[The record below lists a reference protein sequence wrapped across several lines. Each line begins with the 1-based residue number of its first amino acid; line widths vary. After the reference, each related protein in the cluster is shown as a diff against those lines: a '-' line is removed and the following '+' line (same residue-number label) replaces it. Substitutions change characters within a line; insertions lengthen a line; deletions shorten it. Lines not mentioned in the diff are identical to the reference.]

1 MTLGEIRLRVVRTD
15 AERQIRMS
23 QHAEEIRRQLA
34 ESARVKQSFSEELI
48 ARIGSFA
55 EKCAAALRG
64 GGKIVFFG
72 NGGSAADALHLAAE
86 LVVRLRTDR
95 PGLAALAL
103 TTNPSVL
110 TAAGN
115 DYGFE
120 RIFSRQIESLVS
132 AQDVLVALSTS
143 GASPNMLRGAEA
155 GKLSG
160 AFVVGFTG
168 ETGGA
173 LAQKV
178 DLLLNVPSQDAQRIQ
193 EAHITIGHITCSLIE
208 QLATKKA

>member
-1 MTLGEIRLRVVRTD
+1 MAPST
-15 AERQIRMS
+15 
-23 QHAEEIRRQLA
+23 EEIRRQLQ
-34 ESARVKQSFSEELI
+34 ESARVKQAFSDQLI
-48 ARIGSFA
+48 ERIALFA
-55 EKCAAALRG
+55 QKSAAALRA

-86 LVVRLRTDR
+86 LVVKLRADR

-120 RIFSRQIESLVS
+120 HIFARQIESLV
-132 AQDVLVALSTS
+132 APQDVLVALSTS
-143 GASPNMLRGAEA
+143 GQSPNILRGVEA
-155 GKLSG
+155 GRTRG
-160 AFVVGFTG
+160 AYLVALTG

-173 LAQKV
+173 LAPKV
-178 DLLLNVPSQDAQRIQ
+178 DLLLNVPSHDPQRIQ
-193 EAHITIGHITCSLIE
+193 EAHITIGHIACSLIE
-208 QLATKKA
+208 RQVAT

>member
-1 MTLGEIRLRVVRTD
+1 MTLSPTD
-15 AERQIRMS
+15 
-23 QHAEEIRRQLA
+23 EIRRQLQ
-34 ESARVKQSFSEELI
+34 ESARVKQAFSDPLVERI
-48 ARIGSFA
+48 AQFA
-55 EKCAAALRG
+55 QKSAEALRA

-86 LVVRLRTDR
+86 LTVKLRTER

-110 TAAGN
+110 TAAAN

-120 RIFSRQIESLVS
+120 HIFARQIESLVAS
-132 AQDVLVALSTS
+132 NDLLVALSTS
-143 GASPNMLRGAEA
+143 GNSPNIARGVDAGRTRGAYLVA
-155 GKLSG
+155 L
-160 AFVVGFTG
+160 TG

-173 LAQKV
+173 LAAKV
-178 DLLLNVPSQDAQRIQ
+178 DLLLNVPSRDPQRIQ

-208 QLATKKA
+208 GLASP

>member
-1 MTLGEIRLRVVRTD
+1 M
-15 AERQIRMS
+15 AS
-23 QHAEEIRRQLA
+23 SAEEIKRQLA
-34 ESARVKQSFSEELI
+34 ESARVKQSFSSELI
-48 ARIGSFA
+48 DRIAQFA
-55 EKCAAALRG
+55 EKSAAALRS

-95 PGLAALAL
+95 RGLAALAL

-120 RIFSRQIESLVS
+120 RIFSRQIESLVA
-132 AQDVLVALSTS
+132 AQDILVALSTS
-143 GASPNMLRGAEA
+143 GSSPNIVRGVDAGRERGAYLVA
-155 GKLSG
+155 L
-160 AFVVGFTG
+160 TG

-173 LAQKV
+173 LASKV
-178 DLLLNVPSQDAQRIQ
+178 DLLLNVPSRDPQRIQ
-193 EAHITIGHITCSLIE
+193 EAHITIGHIACSLIE
-208 QLATKKA
+208 QLATA